1 MWNIR
6 ADWSA
11 HNCHNRDQP
20 SLNSLSSLNSP
31 ERQLRDNM
39 NNNSNQEQQGYNT
52 NNSEPSSYSNV
63 PSTSFSNYQIHE
75 PSVFAQSFE
84 YEDGRRTKIENL
96 DQVDPQKW
104 DLLSRLNCLDN
115 PDIWNSPVTMN
126 TSEEGGQEKWN
137 PLCQTPSLC
146 EAILET
152 DKYLVSI
159 F

>member
-1 MWNIR
+1 MAVWR
-6 ADWSA
+6 ALDLWYLKF
-11 HNCHNRDQP
+11 QKT
-20 SLNSLSSLNSP
+20 LTLFISLSFSLSP
-31 ERQLRDNM
+31 FHSL
-39 NNNSNQEQQGYNT
+39 SL
-52 NNSEPSSYSNV
+52 
-63 PSTSFSNYQIHE
+63 SFSLFLTHTLARIYTISLGSNSHRCKNELKYKPKDIE
-75 PSVFAQSFE
+75 EVPITK
-84 YEDGRRTKIENL
+84 RRTKIENL